1 MGVTLAGAVM
11 AVRVLVAV
19 KRQRLGGVAPEQ
31 PVIGGRGRH
40 DFGRALAADMAVQ
53 AHDPIRR
60 AHHDLQVVADH
71 QNGAALRGAHLLDP
85 RVEGGDRRLV
95 QPGRRLVEDQEVR
108 GIQQRPRKK
117 HPLQLAAGKPRDL
130 LALNARIFRDFRF
143 RSGAT
148 SISTPVSEVLARRE
162 GVCQDFTHL
171 MLCGLRGL
179 GLPARYMSGYIRTR
193 PPPGQQRRIG
203 ADQSHAWVSAWLGVN
218 RGWVDL
224 DPTNDV
230 MVSTEHVALGWGRD
244 FSDISPLRGIILGGG
259 RHSLH
264 VGFDLRPAAEAVDD
278 HPA

>member
-1 MGVTLAGAVM
+1 M
-11 AVRVLVAV
+11 
-19 KRQRLGGVAPEQ
+19 PET
-31 PVIGGRGRH
+31 PEATSYAAESFPRGRPV
-40 DFGRALAADMAVQ
+40 L
-53 AHDPIRR
+53 
-60 AHHDLQVVADH
+60 
-71 QNGAALRGAHLLDP
+71 
-85 RVEGGDRRLV
+85 EG
-95 QPGRRLVEDQEVR
+95 
-108 GIQQRPRKK
+108 
-117 HPLQLAAGKPRDL
+117 L

-203 ADQSHAWVSAWLGVN
+203 ADQSHAWVSAWVGGD

-230 MVSTEHVALGWGRD
+230 IVSTEHVALGWGRD

-264 VGFDLRPAAEAVDD
+264 VGVDLRPAAEAVDD